1 MPTPVSRVYP
11 EDGPSLPSILLWIF
25 VGTLAACAPKTVS
38 SPLERAPPPEIAQ
51 ARALILAGDIDQG
64 RSLYAS
70 FIRTHPE
77 TTEADLARLELGVAE
92 ANEGR
97 CTEGLSLFEQAERSA
112 DQAIALQ
119 ATLHRGR
126 CLVALGDPDAALE
139 AFRQIA
145 SQRFSDKQQTL
156 LWESAVN
163 ASQQAEDATVALVV
177 LDRLL
182 SSRGAAPNPEEAL
195 LVVEEIAGDRLSDD
209 QAAEVFDQL
218 EPGGRAQQALAKSIL
233 PSALEAQNAELVT
246 KAADAL
252 RAEADGDSAVRALV
266 VRADEFLHGNPYVV
280 GVLLPLSGRGQEVGR
295 QLLRGMQ
302 LAAIVEGGPQLIVED
317 TAGDPAR
324 TAQAVESLIDDQR
337 VVAILGPV
345 GTRATMA
352 AIERARRAGV
362 PLLTFSTSERASETG
377 DRVFRFLYSPRDE
390 VRALVRAAQRKG
402 WSGYV
407 ILYPDHGYGRA
418 LKRLFDEEVTAAGE
432 RVCPAVAYPPGTTSF
447 VEHVQMV
454 LQEGCDVV
462 LLADAAGQVALIA
475 PTFAAEGAWSTIDG
489 ILPAGAEQE
498 VHFLVPTPSWSQS
511 LLERAERYLQ
521 GAFVAQPYFEASD
534 EGVNADFRQ
543 AYLQRY
549 AEDPQMFAAYGYD
562 AYRMIAAALRQGYQ
576 RRSDLA
582 EALSR
587 GVGVSS
593 VTSIDSFS
601 DDRIPAQPPRVYQ
614 VQGAALEPLR

>member
-1 MPTPVSRVYP
+1 MPKVDF
-11 EDGPSLPSILLWIF
+11 EDGPASLRSALVCIF
-25 VGTLAACAPKTVS
+25 VGMLAACAPKTVS
-38 SPLERAPPPEIAQ
+38 SPLERAPPPEIAE
-51 ARALILAGDIDQG
+51 ARTLIRAGDVAEG
-64 RSLYAS
+64 RSLYTS
-70 FIRTHPE
+70 FIRAHPE
-77 TTEADLARLELGVAE
+77 TTEADLARLELGVVE

-97 CTEGLSLFEQAERSA
+97 CTEALSLLEAAEKTS

-126 CLVALGDPDAALE
+126 CLEALGDADGALD
-139 AFRQIA
+139 AFRRIA
-145 SQRFSDKQQTL
+145 SQRFSEEQQGL

-163 ASQQAEDATVALVV
+163 ASQQAVDAAVALVV
-177 LDRLL
+177 LDQLL
-182 SSRGAAPNPEEAL
+182 SRGGAPPDSERVFS
-195 LVVEEIAGDRLSDD
+195 VVEEITTVRLSEEE
-209 QAAEVFDQL
+209 AATVFDQL
-218 EPGGRAQQALAKSIL
+218 EAGGSAQQALAKSIL
-233 PSALEAQNAELVT
+233 PIALEAQDAELVT
-246 KAADAL
+246 KAADVL
-252 RAEADGDSAVRALV
+252 RGQPDDDPAFRALLA
-266 VRADEFLHGNPYVV
+266 RADEFLHGNPYVV
-280 GVLLPLSGRGQEVGR
+280 GVLLPLSGRGQEVGS

-317 TAGDPAR
+317 TAGDPGR

-362 PLLTFSTSERASETG
+362 PLLTFSTSEQASETG

-418 LKRLFDEEVTAAGE
+418 VKRLFDEEVTAAGE

-447 VEHVQMV
+447 VEHVQVV

-462 LLADAAGQVALIA
+462 LLADSAGQVALIA

-498 VHFLVPTPSWSQS
+498 VHFLVPTPSWSRS
-511 LLERAERYLQ
+511 LLERAQRYLQ
-521 GAFVAQPYFEASD
+521 GAFVAQPYFEGSD
-534 EGVNADFRQ
+534 EGTNTEFRQ

-549 AEDPQMFAAYGYD
+549 AEEPQMFAAYGYD

-582 EALSR
+582 EALST
-587 GVGVSS
+587 GLGVSS